1 MEKQLG
7 NNRLVSESSGTFH
20 AVLENQDPEWI
31 WLD

>member
-7 NNRLVSESSGTFH
+7 NNRLGSESSETFH
-20 AVLENQDPEWI
+20 TVLENQDPELV